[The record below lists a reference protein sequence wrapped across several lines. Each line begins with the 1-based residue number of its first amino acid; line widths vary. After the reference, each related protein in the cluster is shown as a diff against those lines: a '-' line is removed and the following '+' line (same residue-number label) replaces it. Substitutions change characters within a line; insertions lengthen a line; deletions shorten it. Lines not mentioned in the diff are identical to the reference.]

1 MLLSLSTDIDV
12 ELIIEMLMLMGG
24 SEEALTRG
32 LEAVDTT
39 RSKTSMKTIR
49 GDIFA
54 IH

>member
-32 LEAVDTT
+32 LEAADTI
-39 RSKTSMKTIR
+39 RSRTSMKTIR
-49 GDIFA
+49 DNIFPL
-54 IH
+54 